1 MRLSTVAARNVFR
14 NKRRSV
20 LSAVA
25 IAVAAMAI
33 TLLFSLLA
41 GMKVDL
47 AYNLQTYVSGE
58 VRIRNPRFTEHETV
72 NPLHLALNAPENLIE
87 TAAMTDGVSSVAPRI
102 RFPGSVFVN
111 DETYNAVGIG
121 LDFARERDFQ
131 SIDDRLTA
139 GRIPSPGERAA
150 VLGTGLAA
158 ELGLELGDTF
168 TVLTQTATRGSNA
181 MTFEVAGLARFPV
194 SAFTE
199 THFLI
204 ALDTA
209 QYFLRMPGQ
218 VTDLLVKTT
227 GGTDPVQLASTLESD
242 LKGLSETA
250 LIAEAWT
257 QLPTSYAF
265 MEIADVTYAIMALFF
280 FVLGSSVI
288 VNTTMMVIYER
299 TREIGTLSAMGM
311 EGGQL
316 IRMFFLEAVIIAAG
330 GAAAGVLL
338 GIAITA
344 PFSVLGLDMG
354 ASFEGIDFE
363 VSNVLYPKINLRSTV
378 FVFVYSV
385 TVAAL
390 ASLLPSRRAARV
402 SPAEALRAL

>member
-1 MRLSTVAARNVFR
+1 MKLCTVAARNILR
-14 NKRRSV
+14 NMRRSV
-20 LSAVA
+20 LSGLA

-41 GMKVDL
+41 GMKADL

-58 VRIRNPRFTEHETV
+58 IRVRNPRFTEHETV
-72 NPLHLALNAPENLIE
+72 HPLHFSLDAPRELVD
-87 TAAMTDGVSSVAPRI
+87 TAASAEGVSAVAPRI

-111 DETYNAVGIG
+111 DETHNAVGIG

-131 SIDDRLTA
+131 GIDERLTS

-150 VLGTGLAA
+150 VLGVGLAD
-158 ELGLELGDTF
+158 ELALGLGDTF

-199 THFLI
+199 THFLVP
-204 ALDTA
+204 LDTA
-209 QYFLRMPGQ
+209 RYFLRMPDQ
-218 VTDLLVKTT
+218 LTDLLVKTT
-227 GGTDPVQLASTLESD
+227 GEREAAETASMLESTLR
-242 LKGLSETA
+242 GFSETP
-250 LIAEAWT
+250 LVAEAWT
-257 QLPTSYAF
+257 RLPTSYTF
-265 MEIADVTYAIMALFF
+265 MEIADLAYAIMALFF

-316 IRMFFLEAVIIAAG
+316 IRMFFLEAVMIAAA
-330 GAAAGVLL
+330 GAAAGVVL
-338 GIAITA
+338 GIAVTA
-344 PFSVLGLDMG
+344 PFSVFGLDMG
-354 ASFEGIDFE
+354 ASFEGMDFE

-385 TVAAL
+385 SVAAA
-390 ASLLPSRRAARV
+390 ASLLPSWRAARI
-402 SPAEALRAL
+402 SPAEALRSL

>member
-1 MRLSTVAARNVFR
+1 MKLSTIAARNIFR

-20 LSAVA
+20 LSAIA

-41 GMKVDL
+41 GMKADL

-72 NPLHLALNAPENLIE
+72 NPLHLALDAPAELVE
-87 TAAMTDGVSSVAPRI
+87 TAAATEGVSSLAPRV
-102 RFPGSVFVN
+102 RFPGSVFVD
-111 DETYNAVGIG
+111 DENYNAVGIG
-121 LDFARERDFQ
+121 LDFAREQDYQ
-131 SIDDRLTA
+131 SVGDRLTA
-139 GRIPSPGERAA
+139 GRIPASGERAA

-158 ELGLELGDTF
+158 ELGLGLGDSF

-204 ALDTA
+204 PLDTA
-209 QYFLRMPGQ
+209 QYFLRMPDQ

-227 GGTDPVQLASTLESD
+227 GDTDPVETAAALESTLG
-242 LKGLSETA
+242 GLSETP
-250 LIAEAWT
+250 LVAESWT
-257 QLPTSYAF
+257 RLRTSYSF
-265 MEIADVTYAIMALFF
+265 MEIADMTYAIMALFF

-316 IRMFFLEAVIIAAG
+316 IRMFFIEAVMIAAA

-402 SPAEALRAL
+402 SPAEALRSL